1 MEFTGEHRLPVTQQ
15 KVWQAL
21 NDPDVLRASIAG
33 CQQLE
38 RLSDTSF
45 AAVVI
50 AKVGP
55 ISATFRGTVE
65 LSNLKPPHSY
75 TLTGQGQ
82 GGAAGFAKMRAHVA
96 LEPEGDNTLLRYTA
110 EAEIG
115 GKFASVGSRLLQTVV
130 KKNADDFFTAFALQL
145 TGGPAAQTQAP
156 LAAVEAVDP
165 TGQALHKAGINA
177 ATPYPLAGTSSWA
190 APVPAWLVVFAAGLG
205 AGLGLC
211 LGLLLH

>member
-55 ISATFRGTVE
+55 ISATFRGAVE
-65 LSNLKPPHSY
+65 LSDLKPPHSY

-82 GGAAGFAKMRAHVA
+82 GGAAGFAKMRAHVS

-110 EAEIG
+110 DAEIG

-130 KKNADDFFTAFALQL
+130 KKNAEDFFTAVAQQL
-145 TGGPAAQTQAP
+145 TGGAAAQTQAP
-156 LAAVEAVDP
+156 LAAVEPVGE
-165 TGQALHKAGINA
+165 TSRTVGVNA
-177 ATPYPLAGTSSWA
+177 ATPYPLAGASSWA